1 MSAPPSRF
9 PIVSINTDIAR
20 EANTNRSN
28 ASLAMHRSLRW
39 SSRRRWA
46 TRLRHSSCRRS
57 HSCQP
62 AAVGQ
67 IRSDCRRGVAG
78 VKHAPS
84 GFHCCPFGRTVA
96 DFTVLGWS
104 DGAALGHDG
113 PLTRP
118 AGVRGCPSCAEGGV
132 ARLGEATRR
141 GHSGGCCARAGV
153 GGHLEEVENPSRIPG
168 QATHGLG
175 DGEPARLDEADGEA
189 A

>member
-1 MSAPPSRF
+1 MHQTAQPGKRGSY
-9 PIVSINTDIAR
+9 T
-20 EANTNRSN
+20 ANLLGNI
-28 ASLAMHRSLRW
+28 
-39 SSRRRWA
+39 
-46 TRLRHSSCRRS
+46 RS
-57 HSCQP
+57 HLAGLQGYDVM
-62 AAVGQ
+62 ALELIQNADDAKAEEIVFDITHDVGQ

-118 AGVRGCPSCAEGGV
+118 AGVSGCPSCAEGGV